1 MFRYS
6 VLIKT
11 IKTRMK
17 SLTQPHGIFVPRY
30 GEKAINDDMLIGIM
44 VFIGLYFFSA
54 GILTLILSLF
64 GLDLVTCLSGAIA
77 TISNVGPALGH
88 MIGPDKTF
96 ALLPDAAKWILS
108 FAMLLGRLEFITVIM
123 VFFPYIWKR
132 NI

>member
-6 VLIKT
+6 VFIKT

-17 SLTQPHGIFVPRY
+17 SLTQPHGVFIPRY

-44 VFIGLYFFSA
+44 VFIGLYLFSA

-64 GLDLVTCLSGAIA
+64 GLDLLTALSG
-77 TISNVGPALGH
+77 TLTSLSNVGPALGH
-88 MIGPDKTF
+88 VIGPDKTF
-96 ALLPDAAKWILS
+96 ALLPDIAKWILS
-108 FAMLLGRLEFITVIM
+108 FAMLLGRLEFIAVIIL
-123 VFFPYIWKR
+123 FFPHFWKR